1 MFDQTVLQMGFWATW
16 LLIPVIFEEIPMI
29 INFIRLL
36 HHHKIRKKP
45 LCQIFCQYYQLLF
58 RLIIH
63 PKHFIDALNR

>member
-29 INFIRLL
+29 IKFA
-36 HHHKIRKKP
+36 KKP